1 MENTFIA
8 QSSTL
13 IDASPSKVW
22 DALINPEMIKR
33 YLYGTEALSDWK
45 QGSPITYKGIW
56 EGKPYEDKG
65 IIKKIEPEKLLQST
79 YWSSMSGTEDR
90 PENYVLVT
98 YELTG
103 EGDKTRLTITQ
114 DNCKTEQSRQHSQ
127 DNWNMVL
134 ATLKQ
139 LLETDAK

>member
-8 QSSTL
+8 QSSAL